1 MVDRC
6 KAKIDWIFGG
16 INITPDARL
25 AEVEPRA
32 ELRQSTRSLVE
43 ILSTTWIVNVVK
55 LLCSVSRSDD
65 ATSLLLFEHLLN
77 GNLYEWLDAHAVAKN
92 V

>member
-1 MVDRC
+1 
-6 KAKIDWIFGG
+6 
-16 INITPDARL
+16 
-25 AEVEPRA
+25 
-32 ELRQSTRSLVE
+32 LVE

-77 GNLYEWLDAHAVAKN
+77 DNLYEWLEAQAVAED

>member
-1 MVDRC
+1 
-6 KAKIDWIFGG
+6 
-16 INITPDARL
+16 
-25 AEVEPRA
+25 
-32 ELRQSTRSLVE
+32 LVE
-43 ILSTTWIVNVVK
+43 ILSTIRIMNVVK

-77 GNLYEWLDAHAVAKN
+77 DNLYEWLEAQVVAED

>member
-1 MVDRC
+1 MYSPVQD
-6 KAKIDWIFGG
+6 
-16 INITPDARL
+16 
-25 AEVEPRA
+25 
-32 ELRQSTRSLVE
+32 LRQSTRSLVE

-55 LLCSVSRSDD
+55 LLCSVSRLDD

-77 GNLYEWLDAHAVAKN
+77 GSLYEWLDARAVAEN

>member
-1 MVDRC
+1 MYSPVQD
-6 KAKIDWIFGG
+6 
-16 INITPDARL
+16 
-25 AEVEPRA
+25 
-32 ELRQSTRSLVE
+32 LRQSTRSLVE

-77 GNLYEWLDAHAVAKN
+77 DNLYEWLEAQGVTEDV
-92 V
+92 